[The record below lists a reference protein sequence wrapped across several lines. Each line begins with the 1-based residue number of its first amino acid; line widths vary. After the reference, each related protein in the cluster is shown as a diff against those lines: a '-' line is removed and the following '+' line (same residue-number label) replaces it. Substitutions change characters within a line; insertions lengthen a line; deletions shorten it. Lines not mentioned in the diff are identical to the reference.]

1 MWKKCNSPGEFPGLV
16 VFLAVL
22 FLTKN
27 RAKFNRLTKI
37 IIFPPN
43 IFWTLLKALSL
54 STKGKA
60 KETEITALN
69 AYGELQHVLKSEH
82 TPPVSEYIRKTMK
95 ENKENWGDYENILT
109 KQDDAE
115 LLVRSLLD
123 AENLCTRD
131 VLIALK
137 VAKELSA
144 KRVEKYDGHIGH
156 ITRDNEKRNEKSAKW
171 NRMIVDPDDVATL
184 MLAEI
189 VGIEG

>member
-1 MWKKCNSPGEFPGLV
+1 
-16 VFLAVL
+16 
-22 FLTKN
+22 
-27 RAKFNRLTKI
+27 
-37 IIFPPN
+37 
-43 IFWTLLKALSL
+43 
-54 STKGKA
+54 
-60 KETEITALN
+60 
-69 AYGELQHVLKSEH
+69 
-82 TPPVSEYIRKTMK
+82 MK